1 MTAGLYAATKQY
13 TGRKHD
19 VESWSGPPT
28 IQTMSLLTPTP
39 EPPASVSVDI
49 QVRTDQLQLLF
60 RQSFLAT
67 FGSVGGALVMSW
79 LQRDLGNHSVIAPWL
94 ITLCLAGTIR
104 MVLFWAYSRSAP
116 EHRTPAR
123 WEGVYWVTLV
133 FIAGT
138 WGIGALLLMS
148 SNNLLSQI
156 ITLFFV
162 VGMAGSAISAY
173 SAYRYMPLI
182 AVGLVLLPTTLWLL
196 TEPGTEQR
204 LLALTTLTFSAFVV
218 RATREL
224 SGALQSLLRLRR
236 ELEIEHR
243 IASNAAR
250 TDELTGLN
258 NLRAFNEQADT
269 MFAYTRRY
277 SVPLCALLLDIDHFK
292 QINDTHGHAAGD
304 KVLQAVVRRIK
315 TTLRE
320 ADLCGRLGGEE
331 FGVLLAGTDM
341 HEAVQIAEKL
351 RLAVQAIEVPI
362 NGTTLQVTISVGV
375 AEAGSACTDIST
387 LLAQA
392 DAAMYHAKSNGRNQ
406 VHRSS
411 TQAPETMECHPSSG
425 LVPEANE
432 RELR

>member
-1 MTAGLYAATKQY
+1 M
-13 TGRKHD
+13 
-19 VESWSGPPT
+19 
-28 IQTMSLLTPTP
+28 
-39 EPPASVSVDI
+39 

-60 RQSFLAT
+60 HQSSLAT
-67 FGSVGGALVMSW
+67 FGSVGGALALSW
-79 LQRDLGNHSVIAPWL
+79 LQLDLGNHSVIAPWL

-104 MVLFWAYSRSAP
+104 MVMFWAYSRSAP
-116 EHRTPAR
+116 DHRTPAR
-123 WEGVYWVTLV
+123 WEGVYWLTLV
-133 FIAGT
+133 FMAGT

-148 SNNLLSQI
+148 SDNLLSQV
-156 ITLFFV
+156 ITLFFA

-173 SAYRYMPLI
+173 SAYRYMPLV

-196 TEPGTEQR
+196 TESGNEQR

-243 IASNAAR
+243 IASTAAR

-258 NLRAFNEQADT
+258 NLRAFKEQADT
-269 MFAYTRRY
+269 LFTYTRRY
-277 SVPLCALLLDIDHFK
+277 GVPLCALLLDIDHFK

-341 HEAVQIAEKL
+341 YEAVQIAEKL

-362 NGTTLQVTISVGV
+362 NDTMVHVTISVGV
-375 AEAGSACTDIST
+375 VEAGSACSDTST

-406 VHRSS
+406 VYSS
-411 TQAPETMECHPSSG
+411 AALETQTMACH
-425 LVPEANE
+425 
-432 RELR
+432 

>member
-1 MTAGLYAATKQY
+1 
-13 TGRKHD
+13 
-19 VESWSGPPT
+19 
-28 IQTMSLLTPTP
+28 MSRMSATP
-39 EPPASVSVDI
+39 EHPASGEVAM

-67 FGSVGGALVMSW
+67 FGSVGGALVLSW

-94 ITLCLAGTIR
+94 ITLCLAG
-104 MVLFWAYSRSAP
+104 MVRVTLFWAYHRSAI

-133 FIAGT
+133 FIAGV
-138 WGIGALLLMS
+138 WGIGAFLLMS
-148 SNNLLSQI
+148 RTNLLSQV
-156 ITLFFV
+156 ITLFFA

-173 SAYRYMPLI
+173 SAYRYMPLV

-204 LLALTTLTFSAFVV
+204 LLALTTLTFSVFVV

-243 IASNAAR
+243 IASDAAR

-258 NLRAFNEQADT
+258 NLRAFKEQADT
-269 MFAYTRRY
+269 MFADTRRY
-277 SVPLCALLLDIDHFK
+277 GLPLCALLVDIDHFK

-304 KVLQAVVRRIK
+304 RVLQAVVQRLR
-315 TTLRE
+315 TALRE

-331 FGVLLAGTDM
+331 FGVLLAGTNM
-341 HEAVQIAEKL
+341 GEALQIAEKL
-351 RLAVQAIEVPI
+351 RLAVQTIAVPV
-362 NGTTLQVTISVGV
+362 NGTTLHVTISVGV
-375 AEAGSACTDIST
+375 AEADPACADVAT

-392 DAAMYHAKSNGRNQ
+392 DVAMYHAKSNGRNR
-406 VHRSS
+406 VHSNS
-411 TQAPETMECHPSSG
+411 AQAPGDAACEQSCRTQ
-425 LVPEANE
+425 LEADA
-432 RELR
+432 R

>member
-1 MTAGLYAATKQY
+1 MSSLSAPE
-13 TGRKHD
+13 H
-19 VESWSGPPT
+19 PT
-28 IQTMSLLTPTP
+28 VG
-39 EPPASVSVDI
+39 SVAM

-60 RQSFLAT
+60 HQSSLAT
-67 FGSVGGALVMSW
+67 FGSVGGALALSW
-79 LQRDLGNHSVIAPWL
+79 LQLDLGNHSVIAPWL

-104 MVLFWAYSRSAP
+104 MVMFWAYSRSAP
-116 EHRTPAR
+116 DHRTPAR
-123 WEGVYWVTLV
+123 WEGVYWLTLV
-133 FIAGT
+133 FMAGT

-148 SNNLLSQI
+148 SDNLLSQV
-156 ITLFFV
+156 ITLFFA

-173 SAYRYMPLI
+173 SAYRYMPLV

-196 TEPGTEQR
+196 TESGNEQR

-243 IASNAAR
+243 IASTAAR

-258 NLRAFNEQADT
+258 NLRAFKEQADT
-269 MFAYTRRY
+269 LFTYTRRY
-277 SVPLCALLLDIDHFK
+277 GVPLCALLLDIDHFK

-341 HEAVQIAEKL
+341 YEAVQIAEKL

-362 NGTTLQVTISVGV
+362 NDTMVHVTISVGV
-375 AEAGSACTDIST
+375 AEAGSACSDTST

-406 VHRSS
+406 VYSS
-411 TQAPETMECHPSSG
+411 AALETQTMACH
-425 LVPEANE
+425 
-432 RELR
+432 

>member
-1 MTAGLYAATKQY
+1 MSRLSAP
-13 TGRKHD
+13 
-19 VESWSGPPT
+19 ESPPVG
-28 IQTMSLLTPTP
+28 
-39 EPPASVSVDI
+39 SVAI

-67 FGSVGGALVMSW
+67 FGSIGGALALSW

-94 ITLCLAGTIR
+94 ITLCLAGTLR
-104 MVLFWAYSRSAP
+104 MEMFGAYSRSVS

-148 SNNLLSQI
+148 SNNLLSQV
-156 ITLFFV
+156 ITLFFA

-196 TEPGTEQR
+196 TESGTEQR
-204 LLALTTLTFSAFVV
+204 LLALITLTFSAFVV

-243 IASNAAR
+243 IASTAAR

-258 NLRAFNEQADT
+258 NLRAFKEQADT
-269 MFAYTRRY
+269 LFSYTRRY
-277 SVPLCALLLDIDHFK
+277 GVPLCALLLDIDHFK

-304 KVLQAVVRRIK
+304 KVLQAVARRIK

-331 FGVLLAGTDM
+331 FGILLTGTDM
-341 HEAVQIAEKL
+341 YEAVQIAEKL
-351 RLAVQAIEVPI
+351 RFAVQAIEVPI
-362 NGTTLQVTISVGV
+362 NDTILHVTISVGV
-375 AEAGSACTDIST
+375 AEAGASCPDTST

-406 VHRSS
+406 VYGSS
-411 TQAPETMECHPSSG
+411 AQEAQAIACH
-425 LVPEANE
+425 
-432 RELR
+432 

>member
-1 MTAGLYAATKQY
+1 MSRLSAPEY
-13 TGRKHD
+13 
-19 VESWSGPPT
+19 PPVG
-28 IQTMSLLTPTP
+28 
-39 EPPASVSVDI
+39 SVAI

-67 FGSVGGALVMSW
+67 FGSIGGALALSW

-94 ITLCLAGTIR
+94 ITLCLAGTLR
-104 MVLFWAYSRSAP
+104 MVMFGAYSRSAS

-148 SNNLLSQI
+148 SNNLLSQV
-156 ITLFFV
+156 ITLFFA

-196 TEPGTEQR
+196 TESGTEQR
-204 LLALTTLTFSAFVV
+204 LLALITLTFSAFVV

-243 IASNAAR
+243 IASTAAR

-258 NLRAFNEQADT
+258 NLRAFKEQADT
-269 MFAYTRRY
+269 LFSYTRRY
-277 SVPLCALLLDIDHFK
+277 GVPLCALLLDIDHFK

-341 HEAVQIAEKL
+341 YEAVQIAEKL

-362 NGTTLQVTISVGV
+362 NDTILHVTISVGV
-375 AEAGSACTDIST
+375 AEAGASCPDTST

-406 VHRSS
+406 VYSS
-411 TQAPETMECHPSSG
+411 SAQETQAIACH
-425 LVPEANE
+425 
-432 RELR
+432 

>member
-1 MTAGLYAATKQY
+1 MSRLSAPE
-13 TGRKHD
+13 H
-19 VESWSGPPT
+19 PT
-28 IQTMSLLTPTP
+28 VG
-39 EPPASVSVDI
+39 SVAI

-67 FGSVGGALVMSW
+67 VGSIGGALALSW

-94 ITLCLAGTIR
+94 ITLCLAGTLR
-104 MVLFWAYSRSAP
+104 MVMFGAYSRSAP

-148 SNNLLSQI
+148 SNNLLSQV
-156 ITLFFV
+156 ITLFFA

-196 TEPGTEQR
+196 TESGTEQR
-204 LLALTTLTFSAFVV
+204 LLALITLTFSAFVV

-224 SGALQSLLRLRR
+224 SGALLSLLRLRR

-243 IASNAAR
+243 IASTAAR

-258 NLRAFNEQADT
+258 NLRAFKEQADT
-269 MFAYTRRY
+269 LFSYTRRY
-277 SVPLCALLLDIDHFK
+277 GVPLCALLLDIDHFK

-341 HEAVQIAEKL
+341 YEAVQIAEKL
-351 RLAVQAIEVPI
+351 RFAVQAIEVPI
-362 NGTTLQVTISVGV
+362 NDTILHVTISVGV
-375 AEAGSACTDIST
+375 AEAGASCLDTST

-406 VHRSS
+406 VYSS
-411 TQAPETMECHPSSG
+411 SAQETQAIACH
-425 LVPEANE
+425 
-432 RELR
+432 